1 MVLLKFK
8 CSPDRRKAVVR
19 VSTTTSSPTL
29 SLGAAEGSKPTFQIV
44 ITLSIDE
51 ASQPGRAITIC
62 THGSVF
68 NPSSPDDGL
77 DTLALGTIEELY
89 SSANT
94 EKRISLGNL
103 KPHIAHGAEA
113 KSPDLKQ
120 REWLRFIT
128 IPAEGHVQLAH
139 NMPIDRMF
147 KHEDRLAKTDL
158 QPGETYRFH
167 LNPGYVGSSWWC
179 WGDLDT
185 DLKGKKLS
193 AWQEGINIDKADKP
207 DEQTIAK
214 GNWILGG
221 NPAELVFEDVTGYAE
236 FSIVE

>member
-8 CSPDRRKAVVR
+8 CSPDRRKAVVN

-29 SLGAAEGSKPTFQIV
+29 SLSAAEGFSPTFQIV
-44 ITLSIDE
+44 ITLSIGE
-51 ASQPGRAITIC
+51 TSQPGRAITIC
-62 THGSVF
+62 TYGSVF

-77 DTLALGTIEELY
+77 DTLALGTIGDVH
-89 SSANT
+89 SSVDT

-103 KPHIAHGAEA
+103 KPHFAHGADV

-128 IPAEGHVQLAH
+128 IPAEGHVQITH

-147 KHEDRLAKTDL
+147 KYEDRLTKNDL

-167 LNPGYVGSSWWC
+167 LNSGYVGSSWWC

-185 DLKGKKLS
+185 DLKDKKLS
-193 AWQEGINIDKADKP
+193 AWQEGINIDKAEKP
-207 DEQTIAK
+207 DEETIVK
-214 GNWILGG
+214 ENWILGG
-221 NPAELVFEDVTGYAE
+221 NPAELVFEDIMRYAE
-236 FSIVE
+236 FRIVE